1 MSDARKSTAPVVQ
14 KFAVAMA
21 GILHAFKHENSFLVH
36 LPMATAVV
44 LMGLWLQLESW
55 RWVAITFCIT
65 LVISAELLNTAIEE
79 LVAALHPQHDVRI
92 GRVLDLASGAVLV
105 AAAGAVVAGLITL
118 VMPLWKAIS
127 PHL

>member
-1 MSDARKSTAPVVQ
+1 MSDARKSAAPVVQ

-21 GILHAFKHENSFLVH
+21 GILHAFKHQNSFLVH
-36 LPMATAVV
+36 LPMATIVV

-55 RWVAITFCIT
+55 RWVAVTFCIT

-79 LVAALHPQHDVRI
+79 LVAVLHPQHDVRI
-92 GRVLDLASGAVLV
+92 GRVLDVASGAVLV
-105 AAAGAVVAGLITL
+105 AAVGAALAGLITL
-118 VMPLWKAIS
+118 AMPLWEVIS